1 MKRKMNKTCKWLALG
16 ATLALGSA
24 FVVPAVFNE
33 SPVAIEETV
42 NAETTYQSVDGVSI
56 VSSINHVTSAGI
68 GWNRNLLLQFQSS
81 STTVTMDK
89 TTEQGNFFT
98 NATINING
106 TVTSLKD
113 SKFGFSSYEVVN
125 HGVTYYNMIYAPN
138 NTWEDPADGEMYTM
152 TIPTGTIVYD
162 CQFSQDVE
170 LYFFEGIWRIEKPSI
185 PQSYQS
191 VDGVKTVAAY
201 NHITSAGI
209 GWHRN
214 LLLQIT
220 NGGTTVS
227 MDKTV
232 SQGNFFT
239 KATIDINGTV
249 TSLKDSKFGFS
260 SYEAVNHGAVYYNMI
275 YAPNNTWED
284 PVDGQMYTMTIP
296 EGTIVYDCKFSA
308 EVKLYFYEGAWTL
321 VRPVLES
328 EKVYT
333 SPNQL
338 QIDAGFCGIDWA
350 GAPNTKNLIF
360 YAWYETNKGVP
371 HNFAYGQG
379 TFNKNTTLIE
389 YTNGV
394 QTAVYEDKVYFTQSA
409 HVTDGGTV
417 IHLQYATD
425 NDFWAK
431 TTDKYYKFNIPA
443 GTTLYATKFE
453 TEMNLYYVNGNWTTV
468 APDEVASVYGAS
480 LSLTG
485 NIGVNFYVN
494 IPAAT
499 LNDADAYVQIKHG
512 ETTKEIPVSEGV
524 ETNGYY
530 VFSYQVTS
538 AQTADDIA
546 LTVFRNVT
554 MTSGHKAD
562 VASVTLH
569 YSVEKYAEDYA
580 RYCQENPDSVDEKL
594 TALVNAMVAYGDYAN
609 AYFNDGDALADIE
622 SVTAAD
628 FEGVAATQ
636 KGESANVSDITASLV
651 MGSETSIKVYF
662 KYTGEGAPVCK
673 VAGEEV
679 TAVYDEEKGMYYIAK
694 RNINAANLDITYTFE
709 IDGFIFTYSAYVY
722 FKDVIET
729 SADTELVNL
738 VKAAYLYSLAAET
751 YFVA

>member
-68 GWNRNLLLQFQSS
+68 GWNRNLLLQFKSS

-694 RNINAANLDITYTFE
+694 RNINAANLDISYTFE
-709 IDGFIFTYSAYVY
+709 IDGFTFTYSAYVY

-729 SADTELVNL
+729 SADTKLVNL
-738 VKAAYLYSLAAET
+738 VKAAYLYSLAAEA